1 VLKSLNVAEAYRYGY
16 IATCEVHRLPRRQ
29 PRPSTRFSGHV
40 PFPFAVEAFYEANR
54 VFLQDTR
61 KDYGEA
67 RYWLFAA
74 PQGIPLRVTYIVR
87 GDATRIISAHV
98 MTKKERS

>member
-1 VLKSLNVAEAYRYGY
+1 MSPPLKFEWDEEKAAASAADIE
-16 IATCEVHRLPRRQ
+16 
-29 PRPSTRFSGHV
+29 SGHV
-40 PFPFAVEAFYEANR
+40 PFPFAVEAFYEVHR

-61 KDYGEA
+61 RDYGEA

-74 PQGIPLRVTYIVR
+74 PEGVPLRVTYVVR
-87 GDATRIISAHV
+87 GDVTRIISAHV